1 MAGKG
6 PNLIRKYVW
15 LVDTI
20 NRNQKISFD
29 DLNKQWRENEDL
41 SGGTDLPK
49 RTFEN
54 RRKAI
59 EEMFDINIE
68 NERCDEYRYYIE
80 NSDDLNNG
88 GLRSWIIN
96 TFCVSN
102 TLLGSQSVK
111 DRILLEYVPS
121 GQAYLQTI
129 IEAMKENRVLNMT
142 YHSFWKDKEGNYD
155 VHPYCVKLFRQ
166 RWYMVAQGTYHDEP
180 RIYALDRIQELN
192 VKDET
197 FELPKDWDAN
207 EYFDGSYGIITN
219 PHEEKQIVKIK
230 VSASQANYIRSL
242 KIHESQEEVECN
254 EEYSI
259 FTFFLRP
266 ELDFQQEL
274 LKNGEDVEVIEPQW
288 FRNEIGEK
296 IKRMWDK
303 YKRKK

>member
-29 DLNKQWRENEDL
+29 DLNKKWKGNVDL
-41 SGGTDLPK
+41 SGGADLPK

-54 RRKAI
+54 WRKAI

-68 NERCDEYRYYIE
+68 NERCDEYCYYIE
-80 NSDDLNNG
+80 NSDDLDNG

-102 TLLGSQSVK
+102 TLLGSQTIK

-142 YHSFWKDKEGNYD
+142 YHSYWKDKEGNYD

-219 PHEEKQIVKIK
+219 PHEEKQEVKIK

-242 KIHESQEEVECN
+242 KIHESQEEVERN

-274 LKNGEDVEVIEPQW
+274 LKNGEDVEVLEPQW
-288 FRNEIGEK
+288 FRNDIGEK
-296 IKRMWDK
+296 IKRMCDK
-303 YKRKK
+303 YSGDK

>member
-29 DLNKQWRENEDL
+29 DLNKKWKGNVDL

-54 RRKAI
+54 WRKAI

-166 RWYMVAQGTYHDEP
+166 RWYMVAQGTYRDEP
-180 RIYALDRIQELN
+180 RIYALDRIQELT

-197 FELPKDWDAN
+197 FEMPKDWDAN

-242 KIHESQEEVECN
+242 KIHESQEEVERN

-259 FTFFLRP
+259 FTFFLR
-266 ELDFQQEL
+266 
-274 LKNGEDVEVIEPQW
+274 
-288 FRNEIGEK
+288 
-296 IKRMWDK
+296 
-303 YKRKK
+303 

>member
-29 DLNKQWRENEDL
+29 DLNKKWKENVDL

-54 RRKAI
+54 WRTAI

-242 KIHESQEEVECN
+242 KIHESQEEVERN

-266 ELDFQQEL
+266 ELDFQHEL

-288 FRNEIGEK
+288 FRNDIGEK
-296 IKRMWDK
+296 IKRMCDK
-303 YKRKK
+303 YSGDK

>member
-29 DLNKQWRENEDL
+29 DLNKKWKGNVDL
-41 SGGTDLPK
+41 SGGADLPK

-54 RRKAI
+54 WRKAI

-68 NERCDEYRYYIE
+68 NERCDEYCYYIE
-80 NSDDLNNG
+80 NSDDLDNG

-102 TLLGSQSVK
+102 TLLGSQTIK

-142 YHSFWKDKEGNYD
+142 YHSYWKDKEGNYD

-197 FELPKDWDAN
+197 FELPKGWDAN
-207 EYFDGSYGIITN
+207 EYFDGSYGSITN
-219 PHEEKQIVKIK
+219 PHEEKQEVKIK

-242 KIHESQEEVECN
+242 KIHESQEEVERN

-274 LKNGEDVEVIEPQW
+274 LKNGEDVEVLEPQW
-288 FRNEIGEK
+288 FRNDIGEK
-296 IKRMWDK
+296 IKRMCDK
-303 YKRKK
+303 YSGDK

>member
-29 DLNKQWRENEDL
+29 DLNKKWRENVDL
-41 SGGTDLPK
+41 SGGADLPK

-54 RRKAI
+54 WRKAI

-102 TLLGSQSVK
+102 TLLGSQTIK

-142 YHSFWKDKEGNYD
+142 YQGFWKDKEGNYD
-155 VHPYCVKLFRQ
+155 VRPYCVKLFRQ

-219 PHEEKQIVKIK
+219 PHEEKQLVKIK

-242 KIHESQEEVECN
+242 KIHESQEEVERN

-274 LKNGEDVEVIEPQW
+274 LKNGEDVEVLEPQW
-288 FRNEIGEK
+288 FRKDIGEK
-296 IKRMWDK
+296 IKRMCDK
-303 YKRKK
+303 YSGDK

>member
-29 DLNKQWRENEDL
+29 DLNKKWKGNVDL
-41 SGGTDLPK
+41 SGGADLPK

-54 RRKAI
+54 WRKAI

-111 DRILLEYVPS
+111 DRILL
-121 GQAYLQTI
+121 A
-129 IEAMKENRVLNMT
+129 
-142 YHSFWKDKEGNYD
+142 
-155 VHPYCVKLFRQ
+155 
-166 RWYMVAQGTYHDEP
+166 
-180 RIYALDRIQELN
+180 
-192 VKDET
+192 
-197 FELPKDWDAN
+197 
-207 EYFDGSYGIITN
+207 
-219 PHEEKQIVKIK
+219 
-230 VSASQANYIRSL
+230 
-242 KIHESQEEVECN
+242 
-254 EEYSI
+254 
-259 FTFFLRP
+259 
-266 ELDFQQEL
+266 
-274 LKNGEDVEVIEPQW
+274 
-288 FRNEIGEK
+288 
-296 IKRMWDK
+296 
-303 YKRKK
+303 

>member
-1 MAGKG
+1 
-6 PNLIRKYVW
+6 
-15 LVDTI
+15 
-20 NRNQKISFD
+20 
-29 DLNKQWRENEDL
+29 
-41 SGGTDLPK
+41 
-49 RTFEN
+49 
-54 RRKAI
+54 
-59 EEMFDINIE
+59 
-68 NERCDEYRYYIE
+68 
-80 NSDDLNNG
+80 
-88 GLRSWIIN
+88 
-96 TFCVSN
+96 
-102 TLLGSQSVK
+102 SQSVK

-197 FELPKDWDAN
+197 FELPKNWDAN

-219 PHEEKQIVKIK
+219 PHEEKQEVKIK

-242 KIHESQEEVECN
+242 KIHESQEEVERN

-288 FRNEIGEK
+288 FRNDIGEK

-303 YKRKK
+303 YKGDK